1 MSNRYRDALAVPEF
15 RAIFLAHVISMAGTV
30 LAQLALTVLVYSRT
44 GSPLLAA
51 LVFSVGLLPHL
62 IAGTLL
68 SALAV
73 RVPIRRLLVTC
84 NVISAVLAALMVAPG
99 TPVVGL
105 LALAFALG
113 LIRPVFLGARSATL
127 PEVLPGPGYVP
138 GRSLIRL
145 VAQTA
150 QVAGF
155 AVGGILL
162 TTVSPQ
168 ALLLGNAVAFAAS
181 ALVLRLGTVERRLS
195 SREPAVPSLLKDSL
209 AGFRDVMLVVPL
221 RRILVLGWAA
231 SALAVTPE
239 ALAVPY
245 AASMSAGTFGAG
257 LMLTAIPLGTVV
269 GEVLTNWLAS
279 ASRQVRVVGP
289 SLALAF
295 APMFW
300 FAARPSIEFATA
312 ALFIS
317 GLGAGYHLGLDRL
330 LLDVAPAELRARA
343 LSNQAAGLM
352 FWVGIGFGVAGATAE
367 FLAPSIV
374 IPVAAGCGTLLTV
387 WYTFAAQPSR
397 TTDVVESAELS
408 T

>member
-1 MSNRYRDALAVPEF
+1 MT
-15 RAIFLAHVISMAGTV
+15 GTV

-68 SALAV
+68 SALVV
-73 RVPIRRLLVTC
+73 RVPVRRLLVTC
-84 NVISAVLAALMVAPG
+84 NVVSALLATLMAVPG
-99 TPVVGL
+99 TPVAGL
-105 LALAFALG
+105 LTLAFALG
-113 LIRPVFLGARSATL
+113 LIRPVFLGARAATL
-127 PEVLPGPGYVP
+127 PEVLPGHGYVP

-150 QVAGF
+150 QVVGF
-155 AVGGILL
+155 AISGILL

-168 ALLLGNAVAFAAS
+168 SLLLGNAVAFAAA
-181 ALVLRLGTVERRLS
+181 ALVLRIGTVERRLS
-195 SREPAVPSLLKDSL
+195 SREPATPSLLKDSL
-209 AGFRDVMLVVPL
+209 AGFTDVMRVVPL
-221 RRILVLGWAA
+221 RRVLVLGWAV
-231 SALAVTPE
+231 SAFAVAPE

-245 AASMSAGTFGAG
+245 ATSMSVGSLGAG

-279 ASRQVRVVGP
+279 TSRQIRLIGP
-289 SLALAF
+289 SLVLAF
-295 APMFW
+295 APLFW
-300 FAARPSIEFATA
+300 FVARPNIEFALA

-330 LLDVAPAELRARA
+330 LLDAAPVELRARA
-343 LSNQAAGLM
+343 LSIQAAGLM

-367 FLAPSIV
+367 FLSPSIV
-374 IPVAAGCGTLLTV
+374 ISVAATCGILLTA
-387 WYTFAAQPSR
+387 WYAFAAQPSR
-397 TTDVVESAELS
+397 TPDMIKS
-408 T
+408 TEFTT